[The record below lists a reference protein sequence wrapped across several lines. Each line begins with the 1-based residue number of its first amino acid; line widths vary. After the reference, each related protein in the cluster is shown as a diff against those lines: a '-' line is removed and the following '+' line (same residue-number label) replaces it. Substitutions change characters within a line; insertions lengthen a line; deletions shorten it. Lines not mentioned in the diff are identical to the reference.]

1 MKKTLL
7 LFTLLLGTALGAK
20 AQKFALIDMEYILD
34 KIPAYAQANQ
44 QLEQLSK
51 QRQAEVEKATQE
63 AKNLYDSYQKAL
75 KTLSEAQRTQ
85 REEAIIQKE
94 KAAAELRR
102 KYFGP
107 EGELAQKRNEL
118 MQPIEDRIYD
128 AVKKLATQRG
138 YAAVVDRASASSLI
152 FASPD
157 IDISNEVLSIVGYSN

>member
-1 MKKTLL
+1 MRKTFLLFVLL
-7 LFTLLLGTALGAK
+7 LTTALGAS
-20 AQKFALIDMEYILD
+20 AQKFALIDMEYILE
-34 KIPAYAQANQ
+34 KIPAYQQANQ

-63 AKNLYDSYQKAL
+63 AKNLYESYQKAL
-75 KTLSEAQRTQ
+75 KSLSDAQRTQ

-102 KYFGP
+102 NYFGP

-118 MQPIEDRIYD
+118 MHPIEDSIYE
-128 AVKKLATQRG
+128 AVKRVATSRG

-157 IDISNEVLSIVGYSN
+157 IDISNDVLYILGYSN

>member
-1 MKKTLL
+1 MRKTFLLFVLL
-7 LFTLLLGTALGAK
+7 LTTALGAS
-20 AQKFALIDMEYILD
+20 AQKFALIDMEYILE
-34 KIPAYAQANQ
+34 KIPAYQQANQ

-63 AKNLYDSYQKAL
+63 AKNLYESYQKAL
-75 KTLSEAQRTQ
+75 KSLSDAQRTQ

-102 KYFGP
+102 NYFGP

-118 MQPIEDRIYD
+118 MQPIEDSIYE
-128 AVKKLATQRG
+128 AVKRVATSRG

-157 IDISNEVLSIVGYSN
+157 IDISNDVLSILGYSN

>member
-1 MKKTLL
+1 MRKTILLFILL
-7 LFTLLLGTALGAK
+7 LVTSLGAQ
-20 AQKFALIDMEYILD
+20 AQKFALIDMEYILE

-75 KTLSEAQRTQ
+75 KTLSDAQRTQ

-102 KYFGP
+102 SYFGP

-118 MQPIEDRIYD
+118 MQPIEDRIYE
-128 AVKKLATQRG
+128 AVKKIATARG

>member
-1 MKKTLL
+1 MRKTFLLFVLL
-7 LFTLLLGTALGAK
+7 LTTALGAS
-20 AQKFALIDMEYILD
+20 AQKFALIDMEYILE
-34 KIPAYAQANQ
+34 KIPAYQQANQ

-51 QRQAEVEKATQE
+51 QGQAEVEKATQE
-63 AKNLYDSYQKAL
+63 AKNLYESYQKAL
-75 KTLSEAQRTQ
+75 KSLSDAQRTQ

-102 KYFGP
+102 NYFGP

-118 MQPIEDRIYD
+118 MQPIEDSIYE
-128 AVKKLATQRG
+128 AVKRVATSRG

-157 IDISNEVLSIVGYSN
+157 IDISNDVLSILGYSN

>member
-1 MKKTLL
+1 MRKTILLFILL
-7 LFTLLLGTALGAK
+7 LVTSLGAQ
-20 AQKFALIDMEYILD
+20 AQKFALIDMEYILE

-75 KTLSEAQRTQ
+75 KTLSDAQRTQ

-94 KAAAELRR
+94 KTAAELRR
-102 KYFGP
+102 SYFGP
-107 EGELAQKRNEL
+107 EGELAKKRNEL
-118 MQPIEDRIYD
+118 MQPIEDRIYE
-128 AVKKLATQRG
+128 AVKKIATARG
-138 YAAVVDRASASSLI
+138 YAAVIDRASASSLI